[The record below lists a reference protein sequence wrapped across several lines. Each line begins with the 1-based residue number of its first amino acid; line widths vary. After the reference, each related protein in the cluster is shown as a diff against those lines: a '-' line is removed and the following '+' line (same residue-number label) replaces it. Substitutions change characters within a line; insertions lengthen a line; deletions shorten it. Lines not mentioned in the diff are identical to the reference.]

1 MEIFGYRT
9 LIAYKKA
16 KEVVKRTYKL
26 LKKFPAE
33 ERFAM
38 CDQLRRASVS
48 ITSNIAEGIN
58 RFSVKDKAHFIE
70 MSYGSLMEVS
80 SQFEIAEE
88 LGLVGVVKDDEV
100 KAAARQAVEENPKA
114 VEDYHNGEKASLNF
128 LMGQVMRLTK
138 GKADPRETVK
148 ILKELLEE

>member
-1 MEIFGYRT
+1 MEIFGYRK
-9 LIAYKKA
+9 LIAYQKA

-33 ERFAM
+33 ERYAM

-48 ITSNIAEGIN
+48 TTSNIAEGVN
-58 RFSVKDKAHFIE
+58 RYSVKDKAHFIE

-88 LGLVGVVKDDEV
+88 LGYITTEDRMSMDQLIEEV
-100 KAAARQAVEENPKA
+100 ARLLSGLQKTYKPSI
-114 VEDYHNGEKASLNF
+114 DS
-128 LMGQVMRLTK
+128 
-138 GKADPRETVK
+138 TVSK
-148 ILKELLEE
+148 L

>member
-1 MEIFGYRT
+1 MEVFGYRK
-9 LIAYKKA
+9 LIAYQKA

-70 MSYGSLMEVS
+70 MTYGSLMEVS

-88 LGLVGVVKDDEV
+88 LGYITTEDRMSMDNLIEEE
-100 KAAARQAVEENPKA
+100 ARILS
-114 VEDYHNGEKASLNF
+114 GLLNSF
-128 LMGQVMRLTK
+128 KPSTEQK
-138 GKADPRETVK
+138 P
-148 ILKELLEE
+148 

>member
-1 MEIFGYRT
+1 MEIFGYRK
-9 LIAYKKA
+9 LIAYQKA

-33 ERFAM
+33 ERYAM

-48 ITSNIAEGIN
+48 ITSNIAEGVN
-58 RFSVKDKAHFIE
+58 RYSVKDKAHFIE

-88 LGLVGVVKDDEV
+88 LGYITTEDRMSMDQLIEEV
-100 KAAARQAVEENPKA
+100 ARLLSGLQKTYKPSI
-114 VEDYHNGEKASLNF
+114 DS
-128 LMGQVMRLTK
+128 
-138 GKADPRETVK
+138 TVSK
-148 ILKELLEE
+148 L

>member
-1 MEIFGYRT
+1 MEVFGYRK
-9 LIAYKKA
+9 LIAYQKA

-33 ERFAM
+33 ERYAM

-58 RFSVKDKAHFIE
+58 RYSVKDKSHFIE

-80 SQFEIAEE
+80 SQMEIAEE
-88 LGLVGVVKDDEV
+88 LGYITATERLSMD
-100 KAAARQAVEENPKA
+100 QLVEETA
-114 VEDYHNGEKASLNF
+114 
-128 LMGQVMRLTK
+128 RLLSGLQKTYK
-138 GKADPRETVK
+138 VSSES
-148 ILKELLEE
+148 